1 MSYHRARLFRGLAA
15 LSIAVAS
22 ACGSSDSASSDD
34 SSYDPGGPWGGGEE
48 SSGTGN
54 GASFVSSGAGGASG
68 GDDGAGGAAAVEED
82 VNIPAPAGA
91 PDPYTRFAH
100 LCGEGC
106 TPGGNPSECSSPD
119 GSSGTGTPAQVL
131 HCQLAL
137 VDGDAIPSCRPAGRF
152 GAGGPCH
159 RGTDCA
165 SGLGCAAV
173 DAEGG
178 VCRQYCCGNV
188 ESCAPGTYCDERP
201 MAESVIE
208 GSPPVSIPVC
218 VPAVNCELLNDSAC
232 PADQTCTI
240 VREDGT
246 TSCVVPGAGRADE
259 PCPCAPGFVCSMLTN
274 QCKQLCRIEESAR
287 DCGTGAKCQGGS
299 RAYPPGFGVCVSAR

>member
-1 MSYHRARLFRGLAA
+1 MSYRRARLFHRLAA

-22 ACGSSDSASSDD
+22 ACESASSDG
-34 SSYDPGGPWGGGEE
+34 SSDDWGGAWGGGEE
-48 SSGTGN
+48 SSGTGT
-54 GASFVSSGAGGASG
+54 GPPFVGSG
-68 GDDGAGGAAAVEED
+68 GGRDDGGGGAGGAAAVEED
-82 VNIPAPAGA
+82 VNIPAPGAA
-91 PDPYTRFAH
+91 PDPHTRFAH

-106 TPGGNPSECSSPD
+106 TPGGDPSECSSPD
-119 GSSGTGTPAQVL
+119 ASSGTGAPTQPL

-137 VDGDAIPSCRPAGRF
+137 VDGDVIPSCGPAGRF

-201 MAESVIE
+201 MAESVTE
-208 GSPPVSIPVC
+208 GSAPVSIPVC
-218 VPAVNCELLNDSAC
+218 VPAVNCELLNDSTC
-232 PADQTCTI
+232 PAGQTCTI

-246 TSCVVPGAGRADE
+246 TSCVAPGAGRADE
-259 PCPCAPGFVCSMLTN
+259 ACPCAPGFVCSMLTN
-274 QCKQLCRIEESAR
+274 QCKQLCRIDGSAR

-299 RAYPPGFGVCVSAR
+299 RAYPPGFGVCVSTR